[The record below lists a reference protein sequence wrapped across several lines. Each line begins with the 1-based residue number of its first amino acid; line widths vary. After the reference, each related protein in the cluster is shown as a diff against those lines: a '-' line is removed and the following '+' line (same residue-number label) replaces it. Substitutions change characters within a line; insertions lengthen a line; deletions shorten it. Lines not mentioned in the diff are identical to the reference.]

1 MWRSAS
7 VCINFA
13 ERAGKAHR
21 EPHRR
26 SQSNKTDE
34 RTKSDLGC
42 QTEEQANKERV
53 NREKGR
59 NWIPIHCQKLNNDLL
74 VRC

>member
-1 MWRSAS
+1 MHKT
-7 VCINFA
+7 A

-26 SQSNKTDE
+26 AQSNKTDE

-53 NREKGR
+53 NREKGSELDS
-59 NWIPIHCQKLNNDLL
+59 NPLSETQ
-74 VRC
+74 